1 MSATVLAS
9 CLDDV
14 VWVKVEERGTFQN
27 SGGLKDY
34 CRSMIQRGYRKFV
47 VDLATCQLMDSTFM
61 GTLAGIALRLRELG
75 QGELQVINANS
86 RSQSLLENLGL
97 DQIFDVKAAGDPTA
111 PVIPASNSLAETETP
126 LATPAGT
133 DAVLS
138 AHEALV
144 EADSRNEAKFRDVLD
159 FLKKQSEGES

>member
-1 MSATVLAS
+1 MPATVLAG

-34 CRSMIQRGYRKFV
+34 CRNMIHRGFRKFV
-47 VDLATCQLMDSTFM
+47 VDLANCQLMDSTFM

-75 QGELQVINANS
+75 QGELMVINANS

-97 DQIFDVKAAGDPTA
+97 DQIFEVKAVGDPAAPRLPLSGPTA
-111 PVIPASNSLAETETP
+111 PQADLSAPAEHE
-126 LATPAGT
+126 
-133 DAVLS
+133 AVLS

-144 EADSRNEAKFRDVLD
+144 EADARNAVKFHDVLE
-159 FLKKQSEGES
+159 FLKKQADLES

>member
-47 VDLATCQLMDSTFM
+47 VDLSTCQLMDSTFM
-61 GTLAGIALRLRELG
+61 GTLAGIALRLREIG

-97 DQIFDVKAAGDPTA
+97 DQIFEVKSVGDPTA
-111 PVIPASNSLAETETP
+111 PILPIGETLAPDSSLSKPAES
-126 LATPAGT
+126 